1 MGRLIMLP
9 FRTVRKTVT
18 LTNAQIKALP
28 TTPITIV
35 ASAGAGTILLPVGY
49 KYQARFTTD
58 YTNADIGATLQVR
71 FAGDNGSQLG
81 PGRFIAQGPQW
92 SMGVVG
98 FNNQRSLR
106 AQLAADWAFSLLG
119 FDDTALTV
127 AMANASL
134 GNLTGGHSSNTLAV
148 SIDYIALDNPAVLR
162 TVTGQWVIDS
172 DPSGDPPDGYLTSTD
187 GVSLII
193 NTAAERGLLLAITD
207 GSPEAF
213 YP

>member
-1 MGRLIMLP
+1 MLLP
-9 FRTVRKTVT
+9 FRTVRKNVT

-49 KYQARFTTD
+49 KYQARFQTD
-58 YTNADIGATLQVR
+58 YTNADIGAELQVR

-81 PGRFIAQGPQW
+81 PGRFVAQGPQW
-92 SMGVVG
+92 SMGAVG
-98 FNNQRSLR
+98 FFNQRSLR
-106 AQLAADWAFSLLG
+106 GQSAADFAFSLLG

-134 GNLTGGHSSNTLAV
+134 GNLTGGHSNNTLVV
-148 SIDYIALDNPAVLR
+148 SIDYIAIDNPAVLR
-162 TVTGQWVIDS
+162 LVSTQWVIDD
-172 DPSGDPPDGYLTSTD
+172 DPSGDPPDGYLTTTD
-187 GVSLII
+187 GVTLTID
-193 NTAAERGLLLAITD
+193 TAAERGLALLITD
-207 GSPEAF
+207 GTPEAT